1 MLQINWE
8 VLAIVLSLILLF
20 SFGVLIGLLFAS
32 RFELY
37 LKFSKKEDYELKVK
51 ELDRMIDEWN
61 DKVNEMETLE
71 EPKQKIRTV
80 ELFPED
86 LNRDFGLPRE
96 LK

>member
-1 MLQINWE
+1 MNWE
-8 VLAIVLSLILLF
+8 LIFIISSASVLSFF
-20 SFGVLIGLLFAS
+20 SFLFGFAVAT
-32 RFELY
+32 
-37 LKFSKKEDYELKVK
+37 KFSVYTKISKKEDYEAKVA
-51 ELDRMIDEWN
+51 ELDRMMDEFN
-61 DKVNEMETLE
+61 SKVNEMETPE

>member
-1 MLQINWE
+1 MNWE
-8 VLAIVLSLILLF
+8 LIFIIASASVLSFF
-20 SFGVLIGLLFAS
+20 SFLFGFAVAT
-32 RFELY
+32 
-37 LKFSKKEDYELKVK
+37 KFSVYTKISKKEDYEAKVA
-51 ELDRMIDEWN
+51 ELDRMMDEFN
-61 DKVNEMETLE
+61 NKVNEMETPE

>member
-1 MLQINWE
+1 MNWE
-8 VLAIVLSLILLF
+8 LIFIISSASVLSFF
-20 SFGVLIGLLFAS
+20 SFLLGFFVAT
-32 RFELY
+32 RFSVY
-37 LKFSKKEDYELKVK
+37 TKISKKEDYEAKIQ
-51 ELDRMIDEWN
+51 ELDRMMAEWN
-61 DKVNEMETLE
+61 EKINEVETSE

>member
-1 MLQINWE
+1 M
-8 VLAIVLSLILLF
+8 
-20 SFGVLIGLLFAS
+20 
-32 RFELY
+32 
-37 LKFSKKEDYELKVK
+37 
-51 ELDRMIDEWN
+51 MDEFN
-61 DKVNEMETLE
+61 NKVNEMETPE